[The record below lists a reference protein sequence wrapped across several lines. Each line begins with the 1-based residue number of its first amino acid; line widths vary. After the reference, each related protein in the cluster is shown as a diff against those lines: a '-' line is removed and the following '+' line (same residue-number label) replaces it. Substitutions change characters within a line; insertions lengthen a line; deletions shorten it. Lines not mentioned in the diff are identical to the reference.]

1 MSKSTA
7 HTVCRLCGGSG
18 LPQHPVVVARKPPA
32 LCTAFVRPS
41 ADVVVPMP
49 QPLPLAACAAATV
62 AGPGAAGRQGGRQA
76 GGRWRARA
84 GGDEAPSPL
93 DRKSVV

>member
-7 HTVCRLCGGSG
+7 QTVCRLCGGSG

-41 ADVVVPMP
+41 ADVVVPMH
-49 QPLPLAACAAATV
+49 QPLPLAA
-62 AGPGAAGRQGGRQA
+62 
-76 GGRWRARA
+76 
-84 GGDEAPSPL
+84 
-93 DRKSVV
+93 

>member
-18 LPQHPVVVARKPPA
+18 LPQHPVVVATPRWASMRSSTVARKPPA

-49 QPLPLAACAAATV
+49 QPLPLAA
-62 AGPGAAGRQGGRQA
+62 
-76 GGRWRARA
+76 
-84 GGDEAPSPL
+84 
-93 DRKSVV
+93 

>member
-41 ADVVVPMP
+41 ADVVVPM
-49 QPLPLAACAAATV
+49 AA
-62 AGPGAAGRQGGRQA
+62 GGAAKERRICSGRPEEFPG
-76 GGRWRARA
+76 
-84 GGDEAPSPL
+84 
-93 DRKSVV
+93 V